1 MEKSKS
7 ASQDPVCGMTV
18 DETTALH
25 AERDGQTF
33 YFCSEHCREKFLAQ
47 VVPDKTG
54 GDCCGAKGEHVHQG
68 HYKHAHGAEE
78 HSCCGGKTHADAH
91 HHDHGDADV
100 NQSSAAKYFCPM
112 CEGVVSDKPGAC
124 SKCGM
129 SLERNPAYAET
140 KTTIYTC
147 PMHPQIRENKPGNCP
162 ICGMTLEPVTPSEA
176 PEEDNAELKDMTRRF
191 WIGLALT
198 IPVLILSMGE
208 FVPGVRDILASL
220 GTTTVV
226 WTQFVLSTP
235 VVLWAGWPFFERGGR
250 SLVTRHLNMFTLISI
265 GTGAAYFYSVVATVF
280 PSLFPN
286 SFRMNGTVAVYFE
299 ASAMITVL
307 VLLGQVL
314 ELKARAATGS
324 AIKALLGLAPKTA
337 RLVKDDNSELDVPL
351 EQVKVGDRLR
361 VRPGEKVPV
370 DGIVLEGQ
378 GAIDESMITGEPMP
392 VAKEPKSPVTGS
404 TINGTGSFVMKAE
417 KVGNDTLLARIVQMV
432 GSAQRSRAPIQRV
445 ADTVS
450 GYFVPVVLLSSALTF
465 VVWAWVGPEPRYAYA
480 LVNAVAVLI
489 IACPC
494 ALGLATP
501 MSIMVGV
508 GRGAQLGILI
518 RDAEALERLEKIT
531 TLAIDKTGTLT
542 EGKPT
547 LTEVIPAPGITE
559 GDLLWLAA
567 SVEAASEHPLAAA
580 IVAGAKKR
588 NVALKPVDGF
598 ESVTGQ
604 GVRGKV
610 EGHVVTVGKADLTKA
625 AVPEALAAKATELR
639 KEGQTVFFVGKDG
652 SIAGLLAVTDPIK
665 QTTPAAIDALH
676 HLGIKVVMLT
686 GDNADTAKK
695 VADKLHIDQ
704 IEAEVT
710 PDKKNDAIVKLKK
723 AGERVAMAGDGVNDA
738 PALAAADVGIA
749 MGTGTDVAME
759 SAGVTLVKGDLGALV
774 RSIELSRAT
783 MNNIR
788 LNLIFAFVYNG
799 LGIPIA
805 AGVLYPVFG
814 LLLNPMLASAAMALS
829 SVSVIANSLRLR
841 GAIR

>member
-1 MEKSKS
+1 
-7 ASQDPVCGMTV
+7 MTT
-18 DETTALH
+18 DL
-25 AERDGQTF
+25 
-33 YFCSEHCREKFLAQ
+33 K
-47 VVPDKTG
+47 
-54 GDCCGAKGEHVHQG
+54 
-68 HYKHAHGAEE
+68 E
-78 HSCCGGKTHADAH
+78 HSCCCGDKDSAPSILVTEKLGCCDEKASDHACCEKADKT
-91 HHDHGDADV
+91 GNV
-100 NQSSAAKYFCPM
+100 SVTSSKTAKYFCPM
-112 CEGVVSDKPGAC
+112 CEGVVSAKPGAC

-129 SLERNPAYAET
+129 TMERNPAFNEV
-140 KTTIYTC
+140 KGTIYTC
-147 PMHPQIRENKPGNCP
+147 PMHPQIREDKPGNCP
-162 ICGMTLEPVTPSEA
+162 ICGMTLEPVTASEA

-208 FVPGVRDILASL
+208 FVPGFRDFLASL
-220 GTTTVV
+220 GKTTVV

-250 SLVTRHLNMFTLISI
+250 SLVNRHLNMFTLISI

-286 SFRMNGTVAVYFE
+286 SFRMNGAVAVYFE
-299 ASAMITVL
+299 AAATIIVL
-307 VLLGQVL
+307 VILGQIL

-337 RLVKDDNSELDVPL
+337 RMIKDDGNESDVPL
-351 EQVKVGDRLR
+351 EQVQVGDRLR

-370 DGIVLEGQ
+370 DGTVLEGQ
-378 GAIDESMITGEPMP
+378 SAIDESMITGEPMP
-392 VAKEPKSPVTGS
+392 VAKEQKSPVTGS

-445 ADTVS
+445 ADTVA
-450 GYFVPVVLLSSALTF
+450 GYFVPIVLLSSVVTF

-547 LTEVIPAPGITE
+547 LTEVIPAPGTTE
-559 GDLLWLAA
+559 ADIVWLAA

-588 NVALKPVDGF
+588 NVVLKPVDEF
-598 ESVTGQ
+598 ESVPGQ

-610 EGHVVTVGKADLTKA
+610 EGYVVTVGKAELTKA
-625 AVPEALAAKATELR
+625 TVPEALAAKATELR

-652 SIAGLLAVTDPIK
+652 SIVGLLAVTDPIK
-665 QTTPAAIDALH
+665 KTTPAAIEALH
-676 HLGIKVVMLT
+676 QLGIKVVMLT
-686 GDNADTAKK
+686 GDNANTARK

-710 PDKKNDAIVKLKK
+710 PDKKNEAIVKLKK
-723 AGERVAMAGDGVNDA
+723 EGARVAMAGDGVNDA

-774 RSIELSRAT
+774 RAIELSRAT
-783 MNNIR
+783 MKNIR
-788 LNLIFAFVYNG
+788 LNLVFAFVYNG
-799 LGIPIA
+799 LGIPVA
-805 AGVLYPVFG
+805 AGILYPFFG

-829 SVSVIANSLRLR
+829 SLSVIANSLRLR
-841 GAIR
+841 SAIQ